1 MHYVNSDIIL
11 DADEARRFQ
20 YLLRHPNVEE
30 IQRKLKACNDALAKM
45 NYRELE
51 SYEDEFESA
60 FAESEDD

>member
-30 IQRKLKACNDALAKM
+30 IQRKLKACNDALAEM
-45 NYRELE
+45 NHQEN
-51 SYEDEFESA
+51 EDGTSSFDIDIDIEV
-60 FAESEDD
+60 

>member
-30 IQRKLKACNDALAKM
+30 VQRKLKACSEALAEM
-45 NYRELE
+45 NYREN
-51 SYEDEFESA
+51 EDRTTYFDIDIDIEE
-60 FAESEDD
+60 